1 MECCGGKNQSDL
13 LYEQQEIDPMV
24 EMNVSLPERMKDWVE
39 ERLKDGCYATASDYV
54 RELIRRDQEQR
65 HALVGALI
73 EGEESGTS
81 TRTVRD
87 IAAAAR
93 SKLANGG

>member
-1 MECCGGKNQSDL
+1 
-13 LYEQQEIDPMV
+13 MV

-65 HALVGALI
+65 DTLVGALI

-81 TRTVRD
+81 SRTMKN
-87 IAAAAR
+87 IAAAAK
-93 SKLANGG
+93 STLVNGG

>member
-1 MECCGGKNQSDL
+1 
-13 LYEQQEIDPMV
+13 MV

-39 ERLKDGCYATASDYV
+39 ERLKDGCYASASDYV

-65 HALVGALI
+65 DALVGALI
-73 EGEESGTS
+73 EGEESGVS
-81 TRTVRD
+81 GRTLQD
-87 IAAAAR
+87 IAAATK